1 MTVVEVVFYFFALAA
16 VFSAAM
22 CVLQRSPVSALIWL
36 VQVML
41 ALGAIFVLLQAQFIG
56 IIQILVYAG
65 AILVLF
71 LFIIMLLNLGH
82 MGPTDIRGP
91 AGMTAALVVGGLI
104 IAELGGLWFYTPA
117 RIGREV
123 RASAGPVQAMQA
135 FAGGQ
140 AAQQDA
146 AAHGVVGG
154 IAAPLFQLYLVPFEV
169 TSILLLAAIVGAVV
183 LAKRRA

>member
-1 MTVVEVVFYFFALAA
+1 MTEAVFYVFAAAA
-16 VFSAAM
+16 VVSAAM

-36 VQVML
+36 VQAML

-56 IIQILVYAG
+56 VIQILVYAG
-65 AILVLF
+65 AIMVLF
-71 LFIIMLLNLGH
+71 LFIIMLLNLGRVET
-82 MGPTDIRGP
+82 TDIRGP
-91 AGMTAALVVGGLI
+91 AGMAAALVVGGLI
-104 IAELGGLWFYTPA
+104 VAELGGLWFYTIP

-123 RASAGPVQAMQA
+123 RASAGYALAQQA
-135 FAGGQ
+135 FEGGR

-154 IAAPLFQLYLVPFEV
+154 IAAPLFQLYLVPFEI
-169 TSILLLAAIVGAVV
+169 TSLLLLAAIVGAVV